1 MATRVVLGRFLAVL
15 VVTCGLF
22 AAKAEASPT
31 RAWQDGSIAWTA
43 HNECIAGAVEYLTGQ
58 YMGYVGN
65 TDVTFPRVGDIYY
78 AHDDLERRTQ
88 NLQEGHERANGR
100 SHVAQMIVGGSS
112 HAIPVVDGEPA
123 FGQWQRLLL
132 LELDEP
138 KERSVVLHIFGE

>member
-1 MATRVVLGRFLAVL
+1 MESPRGGSMATRVVLGRFLAVL

-78 AHDDLERRTQ
+78 AHVVVST
-88 NLQEGHERANGR
+88 
-100 SHVAQMIVGGSS
+100 VGNPCAG
-112 HAIPVVDGEPA
+112 P
-123 FGQWQRLLL
+123 
-132 LELDEP
+132 
-138 KERSVVLHIFGE
+138 